1 MEKYKNIDL
10 CNGAKLYYVKNN
22 ITRTTIVDVV
32 FNCGSRCDTIPGL
45 AHFTEHMFFNG
56 TKQHDKKAITKKYF
70 DFINTNACTNHAKI
84 YFTGNI
90 FTKEFKDYLNTVSEM
105 VAESTMTEKEVQ
117 NERKV
122 INQEIAV
129 YKDNNQMNAYYFND
143 YNLARDNLYK
153 YANLGSTETIATI
166 KSKDVKNFVKKYF
179 VQENMEVYVSSP
191 LSVGK
196 VKNIVQKTL
205 CAKIPTNNKFKE
217 LPLHKFV
224 IKDESF
230 FEIQTKDIGKNYLF
244 MNFAFDAD
252 FKDVKLR
259 KKLELLLELMNN
271 QSEGIMNDLR
281 WGSDKNLTYS
291 GRFFNYL
298 GDGKGVI
305 TFNTQ
310 CDKENITPI
319 IETVANYVQKVL
331 KSGFSQKTLDFEKR
345 EYKYDDDA
353 KEPHSRRKFSKLFD
367 YKMFGSVRDEK
378 LMRKYITET
387 TLDECNSLFRSIF
400 EKPRLSTTIYGDA
413 TKKDVITKT
422 KIDKLFDIK
431 K

>member
-1 MEKYKNIDL
+1 MKNYKKIDL
-10 CNGAKLYYVKNN
+10 CNGAKLFYVKNT
-22 ITRTTIVDVV
+22 ISRTTMVDVV

-45 AHFTEHMFFNG
+45 AHFTEHLFFNG

-70 DFINTNACTNHAKI
+70 DFISTNACTNHAKI

-90 FTKEFKDYLNTVSEM
+90 FTKELKDYLDTVSEM
-105 VAESTMTEKEVQ
+105 VAESTFAEKEVQ

-143 YNLARDNLYK
+143 YNLARDDLYK
-153 YANLGSTETIATI
+153 YANLGTVDTIATI

-179 VQENMEVYVSSP
+179 VQENMEVYVSSTMS
-191 LSVGK
+191 LSK
-196 VKNIVQKTL
+196 VKKIVEKTL
-205 CAKIPTNNKFKE
+205 CKKIPTNKNFKE
-217 LPLHKFV
+217 LPVFKFKV
-224 IKDESF
+224 QDETF
-230 FEIQTKDIGKNYLF
+230 FEVKTKDIGKSYLF
-244 MNFAFDAD
+244 MNFAFDCDYND
-252 FKDVKLR
+252 FKLR

-281 WGSDKNLTYS
+281 WGGDKNLTYS
-291 GRFFNYL
+291 GRFFHYL
-298 GDGKGVI
+298 GDGKGII

-310 CDKENITPI
+310 CDKENINPI
-319 IETVANYVQKVL
+319 IETVVGYIQNVL
-331 KSGFSQKTLDFEKR
+331 KSGFNQKTLEFEKR

-353 KEPHSRRKFSKLFD
+353 REPNLRRKFSKLFD
-367 YKMFGSVRDEK
+367 FKIFGEVRNPK

-387 TLDECNSLFRSIF
+387 TLDECNALFHRIF
-400 EKPRLSTTIYGDA
+400 EQPRMSVSIYGDA
-413 TKKDVITKT
+413 NKKDVITKA
-422 KIDKLFDIK
+422 KLQKLFESK

>member
-1 MEKYKNIDL
+1 MKRYKNIDL
-10 CNGAKLYYVKNN
+10 CNGAKLFYVKNN
-22 ITRTTIVDVV
+22 ISRTTMVDVV
-32 FNCGSRCDTIPGL
+32 FNCGSRCDEIPGL

-56 TKQHDKKAITKKYF
+56 TKQHDKKAITKKYY

-143 YNLARDNLYK
+143 YNLARDDLYK
-153 YANLGSTETIATI
+153 YANLGSTDTIATI

-205 CAKIPTNNKFKE
+205 CARIPTNNKFKE
-217 LPLHKFV
+217 LPLFKFKV
-224 IKDESF
+224 QDETF
-230 FEIQTKDIGKNYLF
+230 FEIETKDIGKNYLF

-271 QSEGIMNDLR
+271 LSEGIMNDLR

-291 GRFFNYL
+291 GRFYNYF
-298 GDGKGVI
+298 GDGKGII

-319 IETVANYVQKVL
+319 IETIANYVQKVL
-331 KSGFSQKTLDFEKR
+331 KNGFSQKTLDFEKR

-353 KEPHSRRKFSKLFD
+353 REPSLRRKFSKLFD
-367 YKMFGSVRDEK
+367 YKLFGEVRDPK
-378 LMRKYITET
+378 LMRKYVTET
-387 TLDECNSLFRSIF
+387 TLDECNALFHRIF
-400 EKPRLSTTIYGDA
+400 ENPRMSVSVYGDA
-413 TKKDVITKT
+413 TKKDILTKS
-422 KIDKLFDIK
+422 KMDKLFDVK